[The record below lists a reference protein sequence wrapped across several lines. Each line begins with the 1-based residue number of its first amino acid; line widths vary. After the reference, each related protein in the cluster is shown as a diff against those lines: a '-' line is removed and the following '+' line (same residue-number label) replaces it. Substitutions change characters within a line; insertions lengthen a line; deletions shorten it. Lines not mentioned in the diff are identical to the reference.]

1 MTMTNEEIVKRLT
14 DLEGRV
20 DQIEIR
26 LDAVEQHVVSTLD
39 QFGDYKNRTVE
50 ELVLMKG
57 QIGGLVRS
65 VESLI
70 LSAENIAAV
79 DRAKSLRR
87 RLLNNQTRIDKN
99 LKEKGKNG

>member
-1 MTMTNEEIVKRLT
+1 MTNEEIVKRLRE
-14 DLEGRV
+14 LEGRV
-20 DQIEIR
+20 DRIEVR

-57 QIGGLVRS
+57 QIDGLVQS

-70 LSAENIAAV
+70 LSAENTAAME
-79 DRAKSLRR
+79 RAKSLRR
-87 RLLNNQTRIDKN
+87 RLLNNQTRIEKN
-99 LKEKGKNG
+99 LKEKKKDG

>member
-1 MTMTNEEIVKRLT
+1 MTMTNEEIVKRLRE
-14 DLEGRV
+14 LEGRV
-20 DQIEIR
+20 DQIEVR

-57 QIGGLVRS
+57 QIGGLVGS

-70 LSAENIAAV
+70 LSAENAAAV
-79 DRAKSLRR
+79 ERAKSLRR

-99 LKEKGKNG
+99 LKAKDKNG